1 MVRMLKMEIDQYN
14 IVQLLKA
21 LQWKYHKTGDGEMAT
36 G

>member
-1 MVRMLKMEIDQYN
+1 MLKMKNVQYN
-14 IVQLLKA
+14 TVQLLKA